1 MADNNFL
8 FNPSEIEAYSQQLK
22 QMEAET
28 GDLLNRLDKSM
39 QNIFSN
45 SEGKTIDAFNEEY
58 LVLQQNFKGTIKI
71 IDDFSEMLR
80 KAAEDYAAVDAM
92 NAQNVRNLRNSF

>member
-1 MADNNFL
+1 
-8 FNPSEIEAYSQQLK
+8 
-22 QMEAET
+22 MEAEA

-58 LVLQQNFKGTIKI
+58 LVLQHDFKGTIKI
-71 IDDFSEMLR
+71 IDDFSKMLHN
-80 KAAEDYAAVDAM
+80 AAEEYEAVDAM
-92 NAQNVRNLRNSF
+92 NAQTVRNLRNSF

>member
-1 MADNNFL
+1 MARNNFQ
-8 FNPSEIEAYSQQLK
+8 FKSGEIEAYSRQLK
-22 QMEAET
+22 QMEGEA

-80 KAAEDYAAVDAM
+80 KAAEDYEAVDAM
-92 NAQNVRNLRNSF
+92 NAQTVRNLRNSF